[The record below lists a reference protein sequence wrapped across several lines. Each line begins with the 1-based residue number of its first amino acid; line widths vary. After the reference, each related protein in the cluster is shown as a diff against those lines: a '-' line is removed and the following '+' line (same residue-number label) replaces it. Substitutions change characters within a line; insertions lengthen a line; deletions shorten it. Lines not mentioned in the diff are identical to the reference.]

1 VKPAANGVAT
11 VCLRAMNAPVLTSQ
25 ATYEA
30 QTGFVAELASRLHA
44 YGTTAQRLEGAV
56 TGVARRLGLA
66 CEVWS
71 NPTGLI
77 MNFADPVRGQQN
89 GITRVIR
96 LEPGEQNLGRL
107 AATDAIAEDVLA
119 GRLDPAAGHAA
130 LLALDRPPSQRAN
143 LLAALSFGLSGAAVA
158 GLLGSGVADVVTS
171 GAIGLVIG
179 VLYVLA
185 ANRPRLT
192 EALEA
197 IAALVATLLA
207 AAVATFV
214 EPLSLK
220 TVIVASLIVLM
231 PGLMLTNAVS
241 ELSSQ
246 QLVSGTARFAGAM
259 MILLKLTFGT
269 VAAMQVVRLLGWTPM
284 EAAPVP
290 PTLAVEVAA
299 LVVAAYAFAVLFRAA
314 RRDYPLVMA
323 SVLFGY
329 ALTRLG
335 GELGLAAPGFAGGA
349 FLAGMGVAAASNLYG
364 RVANRPGALVRVPGI
379 ILLVPGS
386 VGFRS
391 LGFVMERDVFLGL
404 DTAFALVSALIAL
417 VAGLL
422 FGNLLLPPRRNI

>member
-1 VKPAANGVAT
+1 
-11 VCLRAMNAPVLTSQ
+11 MNAPVLTSQ

-30 QTGFVAELASRLHA
+30 QAGFVAELASRLHA

-56 TGVARRLGLA
+56 EGVAHRLGLD

-77 MNFADPVRGQQN
+77 LSFADPVRGQQN

-119 GRLDPAAGHAA
+119 GKLDPAAGHLA
-130 LLALDRPPSQRAN
+130 LLALDRPPSRRASV
-143 LLAALSFGLSGAAVA
+143 LSALSFGLSAAAVA

-269 VAAMQVVRLLGWTPM
+269 VAAMHGVRLLGWTPM

-290 PTLAVEVAA
+290 PTLLGEIAA
-299 LVVAAYAFAVLFRAA
+299 LLVAAYAFAVLFRASG
-314 RRDYPLVMA
+314 RDYPLVMA

-335 GELGLAAPGFAGGA
+335 GEWLGLASDGFAGGA

-364 RVANRPGALVRVPGI
+364 RIANRPGALVRVPGI

-422 FGNLLLPPRRNI
+422 FGNLLVPSRRNI

>member
-1 VKPAANGVAT
+1 
-11 VCLRAMNAPVLTSQ
+11 MNAPVLTPQS
-25 ATYEA
+25 TYEA
-30 QTGFVAELASRLHA
+30 RANFVAELSRRLHA
-44 YGTTAQRLEGAV
+44 YGTTAQRIEGAV
-56 TGVARRLGLA
+56 AGVARRLGLD

-77 MNFADPVRGQQN
+77 LSFADPVRGQHN

-119 GRLDPAAGHAA
+119 GRLDPADGLAA
-130 LLALDRPPSQRAN
+130 LMALDRPPSRRAQG
-143 LLAALSFGLSGAAVA
+143 LAAFSFGLSAASVA
-158 GLLGSGVADVVTS
+158 ALLGAGWADVATSGV
-171 GAIGLVIG
+171 IGLVIG
-179 VLYVLA
+179 VMYVLA
-185 ANRPRLT
+185 AGRPRLS

-207 AAVATFV
+207 AAVATWIA
-214 EPLSLK
+214 PLSLK

-246 QLVSGTARFAGAM
+246 QLVSGTARFAGAL
-259 MILLKLTFGT
+259 MILMKLTFGT
-269 VAAMQVVRLLGWTPM
+269 VAAMQVVGLLGWVPQ
-284 EAAPVP
+284 EAVP
-290 PTLAVEVAA
+290 QPLSPLAELAA
-299 LVVAAYAFAVLFRAA
+299 LLVAAYAFAVLFQAA
-314 RRDYPLVMA
+314 RRDYPLVMGA
-323 SVLFGY
+323 VLLGY

-335 GELGLAAPGFAGGA
+335 GEWLGLASGNFAGGA
-349 FLAGMGVAAASNLYG
+349 FFAGMGVAAISNVYG
-364 RVANRPGALVRVPGI
+364 RWANRPGALIRVPGI

-391 LGFVMERDVFLGL
+391 LNFVMERDVFLGL
-404 DTAFALVSALIAL
+404 DTAFALLSALIAL

-422 FGNLLLPPRRNI
+422 FGNLLAPSRRNL

>member
-1 VKPAANGVAT
+1 MNESVNPHPARFEARVA
-11 VCLRAMNAPVLTSQ
+11 
-25 ATYEA
+25 
-30 QTGFVAELASRLHA
+30 FVAELASRLHA

-56 TGVARRLGLA
+56 EGVAQRLGLD

-77 MNFADPVRGQQN
+77 LNFADPSRGQHE

-119 GRLDPAAGHAA
+119 GRLAPNDGHAA
-130 LLALDRPPSQRAN
+130 LVALDRPSRRGAHV
-143 LLAALSFGLSGAAVA
+143 LAALSFGLSSAAVA
-158 GLLGSGVADVVTS
+158 GLLGGGVADVATS
-171 GAIGLVIG
+171 GAIGVLIG

-185 ANRPRLT
+185 AGRPRLT

-220 TVIVASLIVLM
+220 SVIVASLIVLM

-269 VAAMQVVRLLGWTPM
+269 VAAMQVVRLLGWVPQ
-284 EAAPVP
+284 EAATAP
-290 PTLAVEVAA
+290 PTALAEIAA
-299 LVVAAYAFAVLFRAA
+299 LLAAAYAFAVLFRAA

-364 RVANRPGALVRVPGI
+364 RLANRPGALVRVPGI

-404 DTAFALVSALIAL
+404 DTAFSLVSVLIAL

-422 FGNLLLPPRRNI
+422 FGNLLLPSRRNI